1 MGHELVGAARKQW
14 AAEAVVGSH
23 GLWVGEAADGQ
34 ENGPGGCWFSGAM
47 GWGSC
52 RWFGKRAKRLL
63 VVGSLTDY

>member
-1 MGHELVGAARKQW
+1 
-14 AAEAVVGSH
+14 
-23 GLWVGEAADGQ
+23 
-34 ENGPGGCWFSGAM
+34 M